1 MISPRGPL
9 IIGQDEDDFDES
21 LCRLNLDG
29 VGTIPASLQRDI
41 RLEKEYTSPSLSV
54 SGNNGHNTGQ
64 QEYQHYAAAMTPPPD
79 NTRCEFE
86 PTAYQYRV
94 ASLGLPNFGMP
105 LLHWPQY
112 RPGLPHHGRAVLPY
126 VRPRVTHQPRSLQK
140 QITRQT
146 NDYASGH
153 HNVVDVERIRQ
164 GLDVRTTVRSLL
176 SCTLSISEGHLDHA
190 TQHSQQD

>member
-9 IIGQDEDDFDES
+9 IIGQVEDDFDES
-21 LCRLNLDG
+21 LCRLDLGG
-29 VGTIPASLQRDI
+29 VGANPASLQRDML
-41 RLEKEYTSPSLSV
+41 LEKEYTSSSLSV
-54 SGNNGHNTGQ
+54 NRNNGHNTGQ
-64 QEYQHYAAAMTPPPD
+64 QGYQHYAATTTPTPD
-79 NTRCEFE
+79 NIRCEFE
-86 PTAYQYRV
+86 ATANQYRV
-94 ASLGLPNFGMP
+94 ASFGIPNFGMP

-112 RPGLPHHGRAVLPY
+112 RPDLPHQGRAVMPY
-126 VRPRVTHQPRSLQK
+126 VRARVTHQPRSLQK

-164 GLDVRTTVRSLL
+164 GLDVRTTVRSLI

-190 TQHSQQD
+190 T